1 MGKAI
6 DVPLS
11 EIVDNPFQPRSSFDQ
26 ATLKSL
32 AAEIETEGFWNGCL
46 QGRRTAK
53 GKIELVYGHRR
64 LRALRLNKVPSVR
77 VEVLKL
83 TDAQMALRS
92 LEENLQREGLTDLEK
107 ADAVSR
113 SVQVMRQ
120 ALIKEEKLSE
130 AKANTQAVELTAK
143 RLGLTTNWVYR
154 LGQFSS
160 MLENSRVVVKS
171 GAITAQ
177 TASAAE
183 QWGGNEYV
191 RTLAKQGK
199 EAAKEGSTIAKP
211 THMTVQAM
219 RKVVREAR
227 ESIQD
232 KLKEAIWSG
241 DVVTPKEAE
250 EKARRL
256 ASAQTR
262 RQKDPPP
269 DLQAVII
276 GWTHRIKDWEKQMR
290 EVEPYMDYVERVPDI
305 AEEFRTALTR
315 FITTAQKLL

>member
-26 ATLKSL
+26 ATLQSL
-32 AAEIETEGFWNGCL
+32 AAEIEQEGFWNGCL

-77 VEVLKL
+77 MELLNL

-92 LEENLQREGLTDLEK
+92 LEENLQREGLTELEK
-107 ADAVSR
+107 ADAVR
-113 SVQVMRQ
+113 R
-120 ALIKEEKLSE
+120 
-130 AKANTQAVELTAK
+130 AVEIEQQARKDAGTPEQGAVNVIAN
-143 RLGLTTNWVYR
+143 RLGLAQNWISQLTKISGMPLKVR
-154 LGQFSS
+154 HIV
-160 MLENSRVVVKS
+160 ET

-177 TASAAE
+177 TAHAALE
-183 QWGGNEYV
+183 WGGDDYV

-199 EAAKEGSTIAKP
+199 EAAQEHSKIAKP
-211 THMTVQAM
+211 THMTVKAM
-219 RKVVREAR
+219 KKVVREAR

-232 KLKEAIWSG
+232 KLKEAIFSG
-241 DVVTPKEAE
+241 EVTTAKEAE

-256 ASAQTR
+256 ASQQTR
-262 RQKDPPP
+262 RRKDPPP
-269 DLQAVII
+269 DLKAVII
-276 GWTHRIKDWEKQMR
+276 GWTHRINDWEKQMQ
-290 EVEPYMDYVERVPDI
+290 EVIPYMDYVEEVPDI
-305 AEEFRTALTR
+305 AEEFRTALKR
-315 FITTAQKLL
+315 FIETAKKLL